1 MLQVIIAVIL
11 TCIITAIL
19 TAAITISY
27 RKKVAE
33 AKVGSAEEKAREII
47 DEAVKNAETKKRE
60 SSLEIKEESIR
71 AKNEL
76 D

>member
-47 DEAVKNAETKKRE
+47 DEAVKNAETKKL
-60 SSLEIKEESIR
+60 SLIHI
-71 AKNEL
+71 
-76 D
+76 

>member
-33 AKVGSAEEKAREII
+33 AKVGSAEEKAPRLSM
-47 DEAVKNAETKKRE
+47 KP
-60 SSLEIKEESIR
+60 
-71 AKNEL
+71 
-76 D
+76 

>member
-1 MLQVIIAVIL
+1 VLQVIIAVIL

-33 AKVGSAEEKAREII
+33 AKVG
-47 DEAVKNAETKKRE
+47 RE
-60 SSLEIKEESIR
+60 SAR
-71 AKNEL
+71 
-76 D
+76 DYR

>member
-33 AKVGSAEEKAREII
+33 AKVGSAEEKA
-47 DEAVKNAETKKRE
+47 VSYTHLTLPTN
-60 SSLEIKEESIR
+60 SLV
-71 AKNEL
+71 
-76 D
+76 